1 MLRFRL
7 LLARM
12 RWARQTTRFVFEGAI
27 IAMLLTT
34 SINAGDAEDLMKATA
49 RDVPDEQRVAQILK
63 KGVDLNAVMP
73 DGNTLAIH
81 LFFNMLKPGPEAVR
95 VRRMLINHG
104 LDPNARIRK
113 GSMNGTS
120 LLMLADAENAALLIA
135 KGADPTLRAGDG
147 STALDFAIM
156 QKDKAKIAL
165 LEKLTPKKSK

>member
-1 MLRFRL
+1 
-7 LLARM
+7 
-12 RWARQTTRFVFEGAI
+12 
-27 IAMLLTT
+27 
-34 SINAGDAEDLMKATA
+34 
-49 RDVPDEQRVAQILK
+49 
-63 KGVDLNAVMP
+63 
-73 DGNTLAIH
+73 
-81 LFFNMLKPGPEAVR
+81 
-95 VRRMLINHG
+95 MLINHG

>member
-1 MLRFRL
+1 MVHIRLPVVRMQLVRQSVRIVLQSAFIGML
-7 LLARM
+7 
-12 RWARQTTRFVFEGAI
+12 V
-27 IAMLLTT
+27 TT

-49 RDVPDEQRVAQILK
+49 RDMPDEQLVAQILK

-81 LFFNMLKPGPEAVR
+81 LFFNMLKPSPEAVR
-95 VRRMLINHG
+95 VRRLLINHG

-113 GSMNGTS
+113 GFMNGTT
-120 LLMLADAENAALLIA
+120 LLMLADGENAALLIA
-135 KGADPTLRAGDG
+135 KGADPSLRAGDG

-165 LEKLTPKKSK
+165 LEKQTAKKNK